1 MVSVLALAGL
11 VVFALSGHAGDL
23 EPSGPPGPTMKTLEE
38 VEPRTPISQ
47 DDIPLTITISGSYYL
62 TENLFAV
69 GFGPHVIEIA
79 DDDITIDL
87 RGFAITG
94 SSEVAQ
100 ANDCIVVSSGDNIEI
115 KDGVVRDGI
124 DDGIDTFAATNSR
137 IINIRAFNNTDRGI
151 TTGNGSTVLGCTARS
166 NGGVGI
172 KVGFGGLAENCTARE
187 NGSGIRADN
196 GSAVINCAARFNSS
210 IGISVVNNCVVTACT
225 ASENDSDGIGTG
237 VQCTVTNNT
246 ASNNGVWGIES
257 ASSLIS
263 GNTANSNTLD
273 GIKVSDRSL
282 VINNNCASNGNL
294 DDGAGIFVT
303 GNRNRVEGNNVV
315 LNDRGI
321 DVDDGDNIIIGNT
334 AGSNGAN
341 YAIVAGNS
349 YGPIVNVAGVG
360 DISGTLNANHPWA
373 NFQY

>member
-225 ASENDSDGIGTG
+225 ASENDSDGI
-237 VQCTVTNNT
+237 
-246 ASNNGVWGIES
+246 NGVWGIES
-257 ASSLIS
+257 ADSVIS
-263 GNTANSNTLD
+263 GNTAHVNALD
-273 GIKVSDRSL
+273 GIKVSSTSL
-282 VINNNCASNGNL
+282 VINNDCAGNGNSG
-294 DDGAGIFVT
+294 DGAGIFVT